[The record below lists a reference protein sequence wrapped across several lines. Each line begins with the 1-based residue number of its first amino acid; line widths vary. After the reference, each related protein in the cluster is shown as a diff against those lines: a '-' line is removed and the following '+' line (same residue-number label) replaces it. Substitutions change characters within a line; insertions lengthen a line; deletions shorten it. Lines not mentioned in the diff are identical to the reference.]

1 MLNPNRNPADF
12 SDYIRSKGTKFVDG
26 RGQNI
31 LLRGVGI
38 GNWLLPE
45 GYMWKF
51 GMDTQS
57 PREIERFFDK
67 LLGHQESEKFWE
79 KYESCFITEED
90 IRLIA
95 DLGFNHIRLPINS
108 RKVITEAGLP
118 IESGLQL
125 IDQIIEWSRKH
136 QLWVLLDLHGAPGGQ
151 TGTNIDD
158 SPNNRPELFT
168 EKGYWDLTIK
178 LWELL
183 ASRYRDDKT
192 VLGYDLLNEPLAPQ
206 HWTEELSRSLIL
218 LYKELTQA
226 IRLIDPNHL
235 LMFEGTHWASNW
247 EIFTEVFDSNSAL
260 QFHKYWSAPD
270 QVGIENFLNIRD
282 ELQIPIYMGEG
293 GENNGEWIYTAFRLY
308 ETYDIGWNFW
318 PWKKIETFTSPL
330 SVSAPRGWNEIL
342 QPPFEARGGTSLN
355 TEQIISDLLNGMM
368 VSQCR
373 HNSEVISAL
382 FSRGHFKIPAWGYG
396 FRGRGESYFS
406 QSNFPHPGLRSNE
419 SVAIHYLDG
428 RKVLLPD
435 FEQNDGR
442 NYRNDEV
449 IVVSLSSG
457 DWLEYE
463 IEGEFEL
470 SDVKVIT
477 SEQDDA
483 LFSIARSNRG
493 FKVTARAALT
503 IVGVELG

>member
-1 MLNPNRNPADF
+1 MLSANRNPADF
-12 SDYIRSKGTKFVDG
+12 SDYVRSKGTEFVDG
-26 RGQNI
+26 SGQNI

-51 GMDTQS
+51 GMETQS
-57 PREIERFFDK
+57 PREIEKFFNK
-67 LLGHQESEKFWE
+67 VLGLQESQKFWE
-79 KYESCFITEED
+79 KYESCFMTEKD
-90 IRLIA
+90 IKLIA

-108 RKVITEAGLP
+108 RKVITEDGLP

-125 IDQIIEWSRKH
+125 IDQIIGWSRKH

-158 SPNNRPELFT
+158 SPNNRPELFA
-168 EKGYWDLTIK
+168 EKRYWDLTIK

-183 ASRYRDDKT
+183 ATRYRDDRT

-218 LYKELTQA
+218 LYKELTVA
-226 IRLIDPNHL
+226 IRMIDSNHL
-235 LMFEGTHWASNW
+235 IMFEGTHWASNW

-270 QVGIENFLNIRD
+270 QVGIENFLKIRD

-293 GENNGEWIYTAFRLY
+293 GENNSEWIYTAFRLY

-318 PWKKIETFTSPL
+318 PWKKIDTFTSPL
-330 SVSAPRGWNEIL
+330 SVRSPEGWNEIL
-342 QPPFEARGGTSLN
+342 HSPLEDSGGVSLN
-355 TEQIISDLLNGMM
+355 TERIISDLLEGMD
-368 VSQCR
+368 VSRCTQ
-373 HNSEVISAL
+373 NIEVISAL

-396 FRGRGESYFS
+396 FRGLGESYFS
-406 QSNFPHPGLRSNE
+406 QSSLPHPGLRKNE
-419 SVAIHYLDG
+419 SVAIQYIG
-428 RKVLLPD
+428 GGKVDSPD
-435 FEQNDGR
+435 FEQSDGR
-442 NYRNDEV
+442 NYRTEEV
-449 IVVSLSSG
+449 IVVALNSG

-477 SEQDDA
+477 SEQNDA
-483 LFSIARSNRG
+483 LFSIVRSKRG
-493 FKVTARAALT
+493 FKVKARAALT
-503 IVGVELG
+503 IVGAELG